1 MKKVIVVYID
11 GGGGHRA
18 AARALDDVIRPQ
30 ALPWRVEL
38 VNADEVLEPADPA
51 FWFLR
56 VRSSVIYNWL
66 LGRDWMI
73 GTKQLL
79 PIIHLLFRLLH
90 PAQVFLLKRRWNKL
104 QPDLVVSV
112 VPHLNRALFDS
123 LRTENPHIPLV
134 TILTDL
140 ADYPPRFWI
149 EPQPQHFICGTSTA
163 VRQAEQ
169 IAPLAERIWPVS
181 GMIVHPKFYESNSID
196 RAQELRNL
204 GLDPDLPTGLVLF
217 GGYGSQA
224 MLKVAE
230 RIARAGMQL
239 QLIFLCGRNAA
250 LFRKLQSLNLPYRC
264 HVQGF
269 TENVVYFM
277 LLSDFLIGKPG
288 PGSISEA
295 LAMRLPI
302 IVHTSWRTLVHERFN
317 ARWIEEQG
325 VGTAIK
331 RMQDLPAAIEQVL
344 KPATYAAMRRSIQ
357 ALNNRAVFE
366 IPPVL
371 EQILATRSGVIA
383 PEIDERPLPKNA
395 CAGST

>member
-1 MKKVIVVYID
+1 MKKVIVVYIE

-18 AARALDDVIRPQ
+18 AARALDYAIRLQ
-30 ALPWRVEL
+30 SLPWQVEL

-51 FWFLR
+51 FWFLG

-73 GTKQLL
+73 GTKLLL
-79 PIIHLLFRLLH
+79 PVIHLLFRLLH
-90 PAQVFLLKRRWNKL
+90 PAQVFLLKRRWSKL

-112 VPHLNRALFDS
+112 VPHLNRALYAS
-123 LRTENPHIPLV
+123 LRREIPHIPFV

-149 EPQPQHFICGTSTA
+149 EPQQQHFICGTSTA

-181 GMIVHPKFYESNSID
+181 GMIVHPKFYESHSID
-196 RAQELRNL
+196 RAQERLKL

-217 GGYGSQA
+217 GGYGSRA
-224 MLKVAE
+224 MLKVAG
-230 RIARAGMQL
+230 RIAQAGMQL
-239 QLIFLCGRNAA
+239 QLIFLCGRNAV
-250 LFRKLQSLNLPYRC
+250 LFRKLQSLDLTYRA
-264 HVQGF
+264 HVEGF
-269 TENVVYFM
+269 TENVRYFM
-277 LLSDFLIGKPG
+277 MLSDFLIGKPG

-295 LAMRLPI
+295 LAMRLPVI
-302 IVHTSWRTLVHERFN
+302 AHTSWRTLVHERFN

-325 VGTAIK
+325 VGTAIEHI
-331 RMQDLPAAIEQVL
+331 RDLPPAIEHVL
-344 KPATYAAMRRSIQ
+344 RPATYTSMRRKIE

-366 IPPVL
+366 IPAVL
-371 EQILATRSGVIA
+371 EQILVARSGSIS
-383 PEIDERPLPKNA
+383 PEPDARPLPKNA
-395 CAGST
+395 RAG

>member
-1 MKKVIVVYID
+1 LKKVIVIYID

-18 AARALDDVIRPQ
+18 AARALDDVIRMQ
-30 ALPWRVEL
+30 RLPWRVEL

-51 FWFLR
+51 VWFLG

-79 PIIHLLFRLLH
+79 PIIHLIFRLLH
-90 PAQVFLLKRRWNKL
+90 PAQVFLLKRRWSKL

-112 VPHLNRALFDS
+112 VPHLNRAFYDS
-123 LRTENPHIPLV
+123 LRRENTRVPFV

-149 EPQPQHFICGTSTA
+149 ERQQPHFTCGTRTA

-169 IAPLAERIWPVS
+169 IAPLAEGIWPVS
-181 GMIVHPKFYESNSID
+181 GMIVHPKFYESNPID
-196 RAQELRNL
+196 RAQERRKL

-217 GGYGSQA
+217 GGYGSHA

-230 RIARAGMQL
+230 RIEQARMRL

-250 LFRKLQSLNLPYRC
+250 LFHKLQSLNLTYLT

-277 LLSDFLIGKPG
+277 MLSDFLIGKPG

-295 LAMRLPI
+295 LATRLPVI
-302 IVHTSWRTLVHERFN
+302 LHTSWRTLAHERFN

-331 RMQDLPAAIEQVL
+331 RIQDLPSAIDQML
-344 KPATYAAMRRSIQ
+344 RPATYSAMRRRIE

-366 IPPVL
+366 IPPIL
-371 EQILATRSGVIA
+371 EQILVPRKESIS
-383 PEIDERPLPKNA
+383 PERDERSLARNERA
-395 CAGST
+395 T

>member
-1 MKKVIVVYID
+1 LKKVIVIYID

-18 AARALDDVIRPQ
+18 AARALDDVIRLQ
-30 ALPWRVEL
+30 RLPWRVEL

-51 FWFLR
+51 FWFLG

-79 PIIHLLFRLLH
+79 PIIHLIFRLLH
-90 PAQVFLLKRRWNKL
+90 PAQVFLLKRCWNKL

-112 VPHLNRALFDS
+112 VPHLNRAFYDS
-123 LRTENPHIPLV
+123 LRRENPRIPFV

-149 EPQPQHFICGTSTA
+149 ERQQQHFICGTSTA
-163 VRQAEQ
+163 VRQAEH

-181 GMIVHPKFYESNSID
+181 GMIVHPRFYESNSID
-196 RAQELRNL
+196 RAQERRKL

-217 GGYGSQA
+217 GGYGSRV

-230 RIARAGMQL
+230 RIAQARMPL
-239 QLIFLCGRNAA
+239 QLICLCGRNDA
-250 LFRKLQSLNLPYRC
+250 LFRKLQSLSLPYRA

-277 LLSDFLIGKPG
+277 MLSDFLIGKPG

-295 LAMRLPI
+295 LAMRLPV
-302 IVHTSWRTLVHERFN
+302 IVHTSWRTLAHERFN

-325 VGTAIK
+325 VGMATK
-331 RMQDLPAAIEQVL
+331 RIRDLPPTIEQVL
-344 KPATYAAMRRSIQ
+344 RPATYAAMRRRIE
-357 ALNNRAVFE
+357 ALNNRAIFE

-371 EQILATRSGVIA
+371 EQILVSS
-383 PEIDERPLPKNA
+383 PESISPKRDQRTKNA
-395 CAGST
+395 CAG